1 MIRTYRNKNTMN
13 KQFFTI
19 VIFVLIGLSITRLS
33 GQSVEF
39 NKYNFPSHKDQLSKA
54 LENIKQGDKYYESG
68 PGMYHLAIIQYL
80 KANDFN
86 PQNALL
92 NYKIGRCYSYYND
105 KTDAIKYFEKAYE
118 IDPRISLDMTYN
130 DVNYL
135 LASAYHLDYQFEK
148 AIEKYKKHKNK
159 LTPEQLIKEDKLLD
173 KKIEECNTAKEMV
186 AHPSRVFV
194 DNLGDVVNSAYPD
207 YKPLVIP
214 EENMIMFTSSRENST
229 GGKKDKDSFYFED
242 IYVTYYEDGIWTP
255 PSNSYDLNTIN
266 HDATAGIS
274 TDGSTLF
281 LYKSSGGNNLYASS
295 LEGETYTMPLRL
307 PNNINDGLKQSS
319 ASLTFDKRTLY
330 FTSIRDEGYGK
341 QDIYYSIKN
350 AKDKWSDPVN
360 IGAVI
365 NTPYDEEGVYIT
377 PDGKS
382 LYFSSKGH
390 NSMGGFD
397 IYKSTFEDEHWT
409 NPVNL
414 GYPVNT
420 PDDDVFFTMAG
431 SGQRGYYSSKK
442 KFGFGDQDLYIIT
455 FLGAAKPLKLGSDKV
470 LLAWEANTDY
480 GPAPEPKIE
489 QNTIL
494 KGVILD
500 AVTLEPLQATIEI
513 FDNTKNELMA
523 EFESNSTSGAYLI
536 SLKPG
541 MNYGISVNKKGYL
554 FHSENFEIPAEAVA
568 KKINK
573 DILLKKVEVGIKIVL
588 NNIFF
593 DFNKATLRTE
603 SMAELDRLQ
612 KLLLDIPTLK
622 IEISGH
628 TDNVGSATYN
638 QQLSENRAKAVVN
651 YLKKKGMAAD
661 RLQYKGYGFTQPIA
675 TNDTPEGRQMN
686 RRTELK
692 VLEK

>member
-1 MIRTYRNKNTMN
+1 MIRISRNKNTMN

-19 VIFVLIGLSITRLS
+19 VMFVLIGLSITRLS

-186 AHPSRVFV
+186 AHPALVFV

-229 GGKKDKDSFYFED
+229 GGKRDKDSFYFED

-330 FTSIRDEGYGK
+330 FTSIKDEGYGK

-523 EFESNSTSGAYLI
+523 EFESNSTSGAYLL
-536 SLKPG
+536 SMKPG

-554 FHSENFEIPAEAVA
+554 FHSENFEIPIEAVA

-603 SMAELDRLQ
+603 SMAELDRLY
-612 KLLLDIPTLK
+612 KLLMDIPTLK

-686 RRTELK
+686 RRTEFK